1 MDSTHH
7 LIHGIDYGV
16 EGFVGLAVAPGH
28 DVIVVCVQVQEV
40 VQLFLVVRLIFRN
53 SRNVLFTFVSAKHI
67 EVATIDGITSPS
79 IMLGPRNVRILGVK
93 RNGMVSKFCC

>member
-53 SRNVLFTFVSAKHI
+53 SRMYYL
-67 EVATIDGITSPS
+67 PS
-79 IMLGPRNVRILGVK
+79 FQRSTLKWRPSTELRRPP
-93 RNGMVSKFCC
+93 